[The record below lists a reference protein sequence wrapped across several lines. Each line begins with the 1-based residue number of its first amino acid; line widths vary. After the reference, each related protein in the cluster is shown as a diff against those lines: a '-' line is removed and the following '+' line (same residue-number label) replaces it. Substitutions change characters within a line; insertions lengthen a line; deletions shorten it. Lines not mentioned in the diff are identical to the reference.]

1 MTTTEYIS
9 TKTSQISQAK
19 TAGSWATMHTLLL
32 WIQALLF
39 GVLTLAMPHPAQA
52 GKEMT
57 FGDYTGSL
65 QGLRLDSMPA
75 NTRVDTDNKSY
86 INFFW
91 EVKDK
96 EGLINTALVQYRVYD
111 RKTTNGYCGTMF
123 SPQVCAFDQA
133 GIRYA
138 AELYVHEYDYNR
150 REKVIDANTTATYAY
165 DIIKN
170 NVKREELG
178 LVVKGPTRYD
188 RSHVMPKMIG
198 NYHYLAFMKK
208 RTVPPEDWYEIHSYL
223 HAGNVHVKIEVRCK
237 NGLLDALP
245 DRLMNE
251 IIAKLPRTGQAE
263 IPVAAVEVEE
273 KAPPV
278 ENPDLMVEAY
288 PAPSSAQVGR
298 TAYLPASTKLPAKLV
313 AKTKP
318 GIAATFEIV
327 SGKQA
332 QLQAGTSKGTRLT
345 VKADSNGVAEA
356 LFFYTGAN
364 IKVPLAYEVR
374 VSTPGRRETV
384 TVNVGLGLAFDR
396 ILAVKGDVL
405 DTHAFT
411 LGVKSRFYP
420 KLNLGQY
427 LYSAQEAG
435 IWGDR
440 QVGIKLRTTWVNAP
454 EGATPDQAFVGT
466 TKIVTTPVGE
476 SVLVVGKNEAPGEPQ
491 YFFGKHLYPAVVMK
505 SDGKHAYQIN
515 GGIVLLDHNDAFS
528 EFIQEGMLQGQALA
542 LVSRDTPEHW
552 LTSMVC
558 SLEAQDEVQYAM
570 LETAKM
576 LPGGDVVDAL
586 TSATGLMCKF
596 GKGEYESLFYDLG
609 TIVGGKYLDHLNQP
623 EILTKLTPK
632 QQSAAK
638 LAKKA
643 YDKLDEHKKGE
654 ERDKWIGA
662 AGERFR
668 NSRTEQPAAKQ
679 PPPPV
684 PTPAPSSAPA
694 PTPAQPGND
703 LKKNV
708 EDLQKSFEELGNTFK
723 GIFK

>member
-1 MTTTEYIS
+1 MTTAKYIS
-9 TKTSQISQAK
+9 TQTSHISQAK
-19 TAGSWATMHTLLL
+19 TVGSWAPMRTVLL
-32 WIQALLF
+32 WSQALLLGF
-39 GVLTLAMPHPAQA
+39 LALAMPHPAQA
-52 GKEMT
+52 GKEIT

-111 RKTTNGYCGTMF
+111 RKTTNGYCGTTY

-178 LVVKGPTRYD
+178 LVVKGPTQYD
-188 RSHVMPKMIG
+188 RSHVLPKMIG

-208 RTVPPEDWYEIHSYL
+208 RAVPPEDWYEIHSFL

-251 IIAKLPRTGQAE
+251 IIAKLPRTGKAE
-263 IPVAAVEVEE
+263 EPVAAVEVEE

-278 ENPDLMVEAY
+278 ENPNLMVEAY
-288 PAPSSAQVGR
+288 PAPSSAQIGR

-318 GIAATFEIV
+318 GTATTFEIV

-332 QLQAGTSKGTRLT
+332 QLQAGANKGTRLT
-345 VKADSNGVAEA
+345 VKADSNGVAET
-356 LFFYTGAN
+356 LFFYTGPN
-364 IKVPLAYEVR
+364 IKAPLAYEVR
-374 VSTPGRRETV
+374 ISTPGRRETV

-396 ILAVKGDVL
+396 IQAVKGDML

-411 LGVKSRFYP
+411 LGVKSRFHP
-420 KLNLGQY
+420 KLNLG
-427 LYSAQEAG
+427 
-435 IWGDR
+435 
-440 QVGIKLRTTWVNAP
+440 
-454 EGATPDQAFVGT
+454 DQAFFGT
-466 TKIVTTPVGE
+466 TKIVTTPAGE

-491 YFFGKHLYPAVVMK
+491 YYFGKNLYPAVVMK

-515 GGIVLLDHNDAFS
+515 GGIVLLDSSDAFS
-528 EFIQEGMLQGQALA
+528 EFIQEGMQQGQALA

-552 LTSMVC
+552 LTSLVC

-623 EILTKLTPK
+623 EVLTKLTPK

-679 PPPPV
+679 PPPP
-684 PTPAPSSAPA
+684 APSSAPA

>member
-1 MTTTEYIS
+1 MIFTVYVFAGIRQYCPLPS
-9 TKTSQISQAK
+9 RVKTPCARAVNHIRFM
-19 TAGSWATMHTLLL
+19 WTL
-32 WIQALLF
+32 ALLI
-39 GVLTLAMPHPAQA
+39 GVLIQTLPSTAQA
-52 GKEMT
+52 GTEMT
-57 FGDYTGSL
+57 FADYTGSL
-65 QGLRLDSMPA
+65 QALRLESMPA
-75 NTRVDTDNKSY
+75 NTRVDTDNKGY

-96 EGLINTALVQYRVYD
+96 EGLNNTALVQYRVYD
-111 RKTTNGYCGTMF
+111 RKTTNGYCGTTY

-178 LVVKGPTRYD
+178 LVIKGPTQYD

-208 RTVPPEDWYEIHSYL
+208 RAVPPEDWYELHSYL
-223 HAGNVHVKIEVRCK
+223 HAGNVHVLIVARCK
-237 NGLLDALP
+237 NGLLDSLP
-245 DRLMNE
+245 DRLINE
-251 IIAKLPRTGQAE
+251 IIAKLPKTGQAE
-263 IPVAAVEVEE
+263 IPVVAQEAEE
-273 KAPPV
+273 KALPV

-288 PAPSSAQVGR
+288 PAPSSAQIGR
-298 TAYLPASTKLPAKLV
+298 TAYIPASIRLPAKLV
-313 AKTKP
+313 AKTKS
-318 GIAATFEIV
+318 GTVTIFEIV

-332 QLQAGTSKGTRLT
+332 QLQSGTSKGTRLT
-345 VKADSNGVAEA
+345 VKADSSGVSEV
-356 LFFYTGAN
+356 LFFYTGSN
-364 IKVPLAYEVR
+364 IKAPLAYEVR
-374 VSTPGRRETV
+374 ISTPGRRETV

-396 ILAVKGDVL
+396 IKAVKGDVL

-411 LGVKSRFYP
+411 LGVKSLFYP
-420 KLNLGQY
+420 KLNIGQY
-427 LYSAQEAG
+427 LLSANESG
-435 IWGDR
+435 IWEDR
-440 QVGIKLRTTWVNAP
+440 QIGIKLRTTWVNAP
-454 EGATPDQAFVGT
+454 EGAPPDQSFIGT

-476 SVLVVGKNEAPGEPQ
+476 SVLVVGKNEALGEPQ
-491 YFFGKHLYPAVVMK
+491 YYLGSNFYPAVVMK

-515 GGIVLLDHNDAFS
+515 GGIVLLDQNDAFS
-528 EFIQEGMLQGQALA
+528 EFISENMQQGQALA

-552 LTSMVC
+552 LTSLVC

-609 TIVGGKYLDHLNQP
+609 TIVGGKYLDHLNEPTVFQ
-623 EILTKLTPK
+623 KLTPR

-638 LAKKA
+638 SAKKA
-643 YDKLDEHKKGE
+643 YDKLDAHKQEE
-654 ERDKWIGA
+654 ERKKWIGVA
-662 AGERFR
+662 ADRLK
-668 NSRTEQPAAKQ
+668 NSAEQQPAA
-679 PPPPV
+679 
-684 PTPAPSSAPA
+684 PAPDQ
-694 PTPAQPGND
+694 TGNG
-703 LKKNV
+703 LEKNV
-708 EDLQKSFEELGNTFK
+708 EDLQKSLKDMEKTFK